1 MTLLRR
7 CERGRVRRAL
17 PACDFVISNPNPA
30 WHGVVLRSKSAL
42 DASQR
47 GQAIVLIALMLTVLV
62 GMVALAVD
70 GGRAYAVRRD
80 LQAATDAAAL
90 AAGDNYVRSQNYVSA
105 EQAAA
110 TLFGINL
117 RLYAALPPPCAYA
130 SPGASPANFTCTY
143 SDGTTLTMLVTD
155 MGPGGANFTLT
166 SKRNINLAFARVLT
180 NGGSVS
186 ASAGASASA
195 GNILYTPA
203 IAALNQAGCG
213 NTGVFVN
220 GGSPKIIG
228 NVVSNGPVD
237 GSGGSLTVAG
247 DIYQRCPATPPA
259 STTLACYPSGLA
271 TPCTYP
277 DVAGQ
282 FKYGY
287 QYADPG
293 FPLPTVV
300 GAGQPDPS
308 TTINVVLKPG
318 TYAVDPSFG
327 SGPFSP
333 TCWFLAG
340 GVYQWLSG
348 YTNNGDLVS
357 NELKPPAEAKTT
369 NNTQK
374 STQFWDETATLGIN
388 CSGDFALTAVAGPN
402 PIPNGR
408 YAVEVTSVRK
418 EILSGT
424 SYYRESA
431 PSRCLTVNL
440 TPTKRNIKVLIS
452 NVPGATSYNVYVGAL
467 GSTCAALPGILG
479 FAKNV
484 VIPPLSVL
492 VQNNAI
498 GGCPSFTVGACSL
511 GTESFT
517 IDALSITAPNA
528 GAAADAPGAYPPD
541 IETSRLAAG
550 LPNQSPDR
558 APPPA
563 GDRADENQ
571 CDSVVG
577 VRVNCP
583 GTITPGAVEFYIPN
597 NGCISNSG
605 GDTYVFSGYQ
615 YNWVTVYEPG
625 APNAPCNNFV
635 DGATNSAFVGN
646 FYAPSAFVEFGSQLG
661 FESESTGGVV
671 ADTIQFDNTM
681 TVQVSPSFGPTPPAT
696 KLIS

>member
-1 MTLLRR
+1 MRR
-7 CERGRVRRAL
+7 QG
-17 PACDFVISNPNPA
+17 
-30 WHGVVLRSKSAL
+30 
-42 DASQR
+42 
-47 GQAIVLIALMLTVLV
+47 GQAIVLVALMLTVLV

-90 AAGDNYVRSQNYVSA
+90 AAGDNYVRSQNFVSA

-155 MGPGGANFTLT
+155 LGPGGANFTLT
-166 SKRNINLAFARVLT
+166 SKRNINLVFARVLT

-186 ASAGASASA
+186 ASAGASGTA

-203 IAALNQAGCG
+203 IAALNLAGCG
-213 NTGVFVN
+213 NTGVYVS
-220 GGSPKIIG
+220 GGSPKIVG

-247 DIYQRCPATPPA
+247 DVYQRCPATPPA

-282 FKYGY
+282 FRYGY
-287 QYADPG
+287 QYADPR

-300 GAGQPDPS
+300 GAGQPAPS

-327 SGPFSP
+327 GGPFSP
-333 TCWFLAG
+333 TCWFLTG
-340 GVYQWLSG
+340 GVYQWLGG

-357 NELKPPAEAKTT
+357 NELKPPAEPKTT
-369 NNTQK
+369 NNAQRA
-374 STQFWDETATLGIN
+374 TQFWDDAALGIR
-388 CSGDFALTAVAGPN
+388 CSGDFSVTAVSGPN
-402 PIPNGR
+402 PLATGFR
-408 YAVEVTSVRK
+408 AVEVTSVRT
-418 EILSGT
+418 EVLAGT

-431 PSRCLTVNL
+431 PSRCLSVNL
-440 TPTKRNIKVLIS
+440 NPAKRNIQLQIS
-452 NVPGATSYNVYVGAL
+452 NVPGATSYNVYVGAA
-467 GSTCAALPGILG
+467 GSSCAVLPGILG

-484 VIPPLSVL
+484 VIPPLTVF

-498 GGCPSFTVGACSL
+498 GGCPSFSVGSCSL
-511 GTESFT
+511 GTESIT
-517 IDALSITAPNA
+517 LDALSVAAPNI
-528 GAAADAPGAYPPD
+528 GAAPDTPGAYPPD
-541 IETSRLAAG
+541 IETSRLAGG
-550 LPNQSPDR
+550 LPNQAPDR
-558 APPPA
+558 AAPPG

-571 CDSVVG
+571 CDSTVG
-577 VRVNCP
+577 VRVSCP
-583 GTITPGAVEFYIPN
+583 SLITPGAVEFYIPN

-615 YNWVTVYEPG
+615 YNWITVYEPR

-635 DGATNSAFVGN
+635 DGVTNSAFVGN

-671 ADTIQFDNTM
+671 SDTIQFDNTM

-696 KLIS
+696 KLTS

>member
-1 MTLLRR
+1 MTFSKECRR
-7 CERGRVRRAL
+7 GKGRRAL
-17 PACDFVISNPNPA
+17 P
-30 WHGVVLRSKSAL
+30 G
-42 DASQR
+42 QG
-47 GQAIVLIALMLTVLV
+47 GQAIVLVALMLTVLV
-62 GMVALAVD
+62 GMVALAID

-90 AAGDNYVRSQNYVSA
+90 AAGDNYVRTQNYVSA

-117 RLYAALPPPCAYA
+117 RLYAALPPACAYA

-155 MGPGGANFTLT
+155 MGPGGANFTL
-166 SKRNINLAFARVLT
+166 SSRRNINLAFARVLT

-213 NTGVFVN
+213 NTGVYVN
-220 GGSPKIIG
+220 GGSPTIIG

-247 DIYQRCPATPPA
+247 DVYQRCPATPPA

-271 TPCTYP
+271 TPCIYP
-277 DVAGQ
+277 DVAGR

-293 FPLPTVV
+293 FPLPIVV

-318 TYAVDPSFG
+318 TYALDPSFG
-327 SGPFSP
+327 NGPTSP

-374 STQFWDETATLGIN
+374 STQFWNNGALGIN
-388 CSGDFALTAVAGPN
+388 CSGDFSLTAIAGPN
-402 PIPNGR
+402 PIPTGTR
-408 YAVEVTSVRK
+408 AVEVTSVRT
-418 EILSGT
+418 EVLSGT
-424 SYYRESA
+424 PYLRESA
-431 PSRCLTVNL
+431 PSRCLSVNL
-440 TPTKRNIKVLIS
+440 NAAKRNIRLQIS
-452 NVPGATSYNVYVGAL
+452 NVPGATSYNVYVGAA

-484 VIPPLSVL
+484 AINPLLVL
-492 VQNNAI
+492 VQNDAL

-517 IDALSITAPNA
+517 IDNLSITAPNA
-528 GAAADAPGAYPPD
+528 GAAADTPGAYPPD
-541 IETSRLAAG
+541 VETARLAGG

-558 APPPA
+558 ALPPA

-571 CDSVVG
+571 CDSIVG
-577 VRVNCP
+577 ARVNCP
-583 GTITPGAVEFYIPN
+583 SAITPGAVEFYIPN

-615 YNWVTVYEPG
+615 YNWITVYEPG

-635 DGATNSAFVGN
+635 DGVTNSAFVGN
-646 FYAPSAFVEFGSQLG
+646 FYAPSSFVEFGSQLG